1 MNNLTDKKI
10 LITGAPRAATLSTAT
25 FLQELGISIG
35 HEKDMDNGT
44 VSSLHTHLNK
54 NYDTVLHQIRD
65 PLKSI
70 KSLHKLKWIS
80 FDSFSEIPD
89 DVYNSDKLLM
99 NYLTLSEI
107 NNINS
112 KDSDSIVHIRRWKEM
127 VPKIKDRNL
136 TRQCMKAWLQF
147 NIEAETSSSWSYRIE
162 DLSRN
167 DIFKKW
173 IEELG
178 VEYKEEYFEKY
189 NNSDSSKE
197 IIHSQLGYSTQ
208 NPPLTWEIL
217 KELDLELTNRIIT
230 YAKHK
235 GYNI

>member
-1 MNNLTDKKI
+1 
-10 LITGAPRAATLSTAT
+10 
-25 FLQELGISIG
+25 
-35 HEKDMDNGT
+35 
-44 VSSLHTHLNK
+44 
-54 NYDTVLHQIRD
+54 
-65 PLKSI
+65 
-70 KSLHKLKWIS
+70 
-80 FDSFSEIPD
+80 
-89 DVYNSDKLLM
+89 
-99 NYLTLSEI
+99 
-107 NNINS
+107 
-112 KDSDSIVHIRRWKEM
+112 
-127 VPKIKDRNL
+127 
-136 TRQCMKAWLQF
+136 MKAWLQF